1 MTHPA
6 CGLLGDG
13 RVRVGPTGCDAPVIR
28 LLGDGVRV
36 GQQDVDDPDVTPP
49 VITLLGDGT
58 MAMTSDGMILMIH
71 NILLHGDFSD
81 PGVTGYDTKDG
92 DLTAEVSSFG
102 AGAVNTASV
111 TPTDGPYVI
120 SYNLHDAAG
129 NAADEVRRR
138 VYVYNPCDEPEEP
151 ICDGGGC
158 TENGL
163 CMSVTLGDDDATVA
177 EDTPPVI
184 TLVGQATLE
193 VAQGEPYTKC
203 SEASGLADVCD
214 KGATA
219 VDEADG
225 ILDSQ
230 ILACSPDGVSY
241 KWGNKGVQNCKV
253 DTGVPG
259 NYLVRYQVF
268 NSVGLS
274 AEASRNITVV
284 KSCPTGE
291 KLCSSKTTCSTG
303 GTCMDDL
310 GGGSTEA
317 VEDLAPTL
325 TLLGNNFLSSSISVK
340 QYSSYQA
347 CAAGVVPKDG
357 KLCEMGAEAHDEE
370 SGNIT
375 KRVLSCPPTDCLDQG
390 CPGHEFVT
398 KGVDGCLST
407 SAEVGTIFQL
417 QFIVFDEAIPSNT
430 ATVTRLITIT
440 QPCDDGNVW
449 CAEFVGSECS
459 SVDCETRAMLSDDD
473 APAADVDPP
482 TITLL
487 GAASLRITYGAAE
500 DISILPCTSDAAAS
514 ESTVS
519 CYATALDATD
529 GDVSASIKI
538 TQVSTSTGSA
548 CPAEQAP
555 SAVCFPGVYTYE
567 YTAQDQALNAA
578 STQLVVEIVEVQLLE
593 SVLVVVCT
601 AQGPEGAAAEAA
613 ALLNASSPENAALR
627 AGVAAMLSSSDDD
640 AALPVTAD
648 DVTVQNSTAV
658 LDDTATW
665 TVELGLIVEVVQAGQ
680 SAARRRRLRGE
691 EESSLEDRTA
701 KLAQALTQGSSGNG
715 SEPAALTGFLQ
726 EAAAAENVTMSTESA
741 GLASNVSTAAGSSDV
756 DEVAAAHAE
765 LLALLSSAA
774 DSVGQSTVT
783 MTEVRATLL
792 AVATRGSASMAS
804 RSTGALCPR
813 PLSLC
818 PRMLS
823 VHGLT
828 QNAGDK
834 CYDAERRRQTL

>member
-1 MTHPA
+1 
-6 CGLLGDG
+6 
-13 RVRVGPTGCDAPVIR
+13 
-28 LLGDGVRV
+28 
-36 GQQDVDDPDVTPP
+36 
-49 VITLLGDGT
+49 
-58 MAMTSDGMILMIH
+58 MTSPSQKVEQRDKY
-71 NILLHGDFSD
+71 SD
-81 PGVTGYDTKDG
+81 PGAKGVTGYDTKDG

-357 KLCEMGAEAHDEE
+357 KLCEMGMETREE
-370 SGNIT
+370 SA
-375 KRVLSCPPTDCLDQG
+375 VEQG
-390 CPGHEFVT
+390 VHP
-398 KGVDGCLST
+398 
-407 SAEVGTIFQL
+407 
-417 QFIVFDEAIPSNT
+417 
-430 ATVTRLITIT
+430 
-440 QPCDDGNVW
+440 GNVW

-538 TQVSTSTGSA
+538 TQPPLEMRGAISAGLERVSTSTGSA

-701 KLAQALTQGSSGNG
+701 KLAQDVATQPEYAKYSIALSTHRERRSDSPRLEPAVTGCGAMLWAAQALTQGSSGNG

-783 MTEVRATLL
+783 MTE
-792 AVATRGSASMAS
+792 
-804 RSTGALCPR
+804 
-813 PLSLC
+813 
-818 PRMLS
+818 
-823 VHGLT
+823 
-828 QNAGDK
+828 
-834 CYDAERRRQTL
+834 